1 MIESGGPGA
10 RLPALR
16 HPASLLTPASPSP
29 CFSSSCSM
37 LVVPGAA
44 GSNWLPP
51 QGADVVWSKSAGRL
65 LMGDLRS
72 EGKQGSGLFPTP
84 TRVSLSSSS
93 PLRDSSHPLLDPSLS
108 QRLPILHPS
117 SPSVPPAP
125 LPAPPPSGC
134 PLPHMED
141 RLSWGEVPRHRKL
154 QSSRSGSWKEKEG
167 RGQRGRGAVGLK
179 VPAWE
184 VGAGSGTLP

>member
-65 LMGDLRS
+65 LMGD
-72 EGKQGSGLFPTP
+72 
-84 TRVSLSSSS
+84 
-93 PLRDSSHPLLDPSLS
+93 
-108 QRLPILHPS
+108 
-117 SPSVPPAP
+117 
-125 LPAPPPSGC
+125 
-134 PLPHMED
+134 MED